1 MEGRKLRAANDDTRM
16 TLWIAILGT
25 GVAAIWLAMVSAVAY
40 RVRATVRARDDVHL
54 IAERS

>member
-1 MEGRKLRAANDDTRM
+1 MEGRRLRAANDDTRM

-25 GVAAIWLAMVSAVAY
+25 GGAAIWLAMVSAVAY

-54 IAERS
+54 MAERS

>member
-1 MEGRKLRAANDDTRM
+1 M

-54 IAERS
+54 MAERS